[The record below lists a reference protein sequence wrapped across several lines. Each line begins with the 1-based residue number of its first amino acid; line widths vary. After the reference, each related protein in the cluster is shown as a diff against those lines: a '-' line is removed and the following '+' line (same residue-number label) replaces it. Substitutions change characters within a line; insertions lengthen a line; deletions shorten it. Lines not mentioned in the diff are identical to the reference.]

1 MQRPQRYLPWYE
13 ALGREQGICRLS
25 PPVPPQLPLLTTGS
39 QSVSKPKLSAP
50 KTFVQQPSPGTRFT
64 SSSFALLPKKRRPIF
79 IIRQTPFLNL
89 YNCHY
94 DARALGHQPLGP
106 LASLSVSHWHCDRPP
121 PPPPRNHVKPPKN
134 ISRLLHSPSIAIL
147 FIVTQYLSIS
157 TCDDNDYHNHQQRSD
172 LLVAHPCPLAASPWP
187 SEAWFEKASRAQP
200 SPAVGSTFG
209 SPCPAS
215 TTTLG
220 RHPPPPSH
228 PISVTLNSRLVARRY
243 RPRSLDDNTFTL
255 PRRLTD

>member
-1 MQRPQRYLPWYE
+1 VQRPQRYLPWYE

-25 PPVPPQLPLLTTGS
+25 LLPSLHNYHLSPRDHNPSPNPNPPPQKRSSNNHHPEPDLPAHHSLFL
-39 QSVSKPKLSAP
+39 Q
-50 KTFVQQPSPGTRFT
+50 
-64 SSSFALLPKKRRPIF
+64 KRRPIF

-106 LASLSVSHWHCDRPP
+106 LASLSHWHCDRPP

-172 LLVAHPCPLAASPWP
+172 LPVAHPCPLAASPWP

-200 SPAVGSTFG
+200 SCWLHIWLALSSQHHHLRT
-209 SPCPAS
+209 SPSSA
-215 TTTLG
+215 
-220 RHPPPPSH
+220 
-228 PISVTLNSRLVARRY
+228 ISSNICHA
-243 RPRSLDDNTFTL
+243 
-255 PRRLTD
+255 